1 MAAAQNGNGEDEG
14 LLAQINIIP
23 FVDIVLVLLIIFMLT
38 SIAIVR
44 ASMVV
49 NLPKAATGGA
59 RVESTVNI
67 VCNKD
72 GSLMLN
78 GAPSTVAEIG
88 TFVKSQT
95 AGNPKLQA
103 VIAADKGVQLGFGHK
118 AHRHGGRDGRSCRTL
133 NPQDFF
139 HHAALVLR
147 GHRDRMAP
155 V

>member
-1 MAAAQNGNGEDEG
+1 MAAVQNGNGEDEG
-14 LLAQINIIP
+14 PLASINIIP

-72 GSLMLN
+72 GTLMLN
-78 GAPSTVAEIG
+78 GAASNIDEIG
-88 TFVKSQT
+88 KFVKRESGT
-95 AGNPKLQA
+95 NPKLQA
-103 VIAADKGVQLGFGHK
+103 VIAADKGVEYGHVVDLIDLVK
-118 AHRHGGRDGRSCRTL
+118 RNGVSAFALDVESNT
-133 NPQDFF
+133 
-139 HHAALVLR
+139 AATST
-147 GHRDRMAP
+147 
-155 V
+155 

>member
-1 MAAAQNGNGEDEG
+1 MAAQPSNGEDEG
-14 LLAQINIIP
+14 LLASINIIP

-78 GAPSTVAEIG
+78 GTRSNVEEIG
-88 TFVKSQT
+88 GFVKRES
-95 AGNPKLQA
+95 AANPKLQA
-103 VIAADKGVQLGFGHK
+103 VIAADKGVEY
-118 AHRHGGRDGRSCRTL
+118 GRVVDLIDLVKHNGVSAFALDVER
-133 NPQDFF
+133 Q
-139 HHAALVLR
+139 AA
-147 GHRDRMAP
+147 P
-155 V
+155 STP

>member
-1 MAAAQNGNGEDEG
+1 MAAVQNGNGEDEG
-14 LLAQINIIP
+14 PLASINIIP

-72 GSLMLN
+72 GTLMLN
-78 GAPSTVAEIG
+78 GATSSVAEIG
-88 TFVKSQT
+88 SFVKRESST
-95 AGNPKLQA
+95 NPKLQA
-103 VIAADKGVQLGFGHK
+103 VIAADKGVEYGHVVDLIDLVK
-118 AHRHGGRDGRSCRTL
+118 RNGVSA
-133 NPQDFF
+133 F
-139 HHAALVLR
+139 ALDVER
-147 GHRDRMAP
+147 NTGSSTP
-155 V
+155 

>member
-1 MAAAQNGNGEDEG
+1 MNVTP
-14 LLAQINIIP
+14 L
-23 FVDIVLVLLIIFMLT
+23 VDVVLVLLIIFMLT

-78 GAPSTVAEIG
+78 GARTTVEEIG
-88 TFVKSQT
+88 SFVKRESAT
-95 AGNPKLQA
+95 NPKLQA
-103 VIAADKGVQLGFGHK
+103 VIAADKGVEYGHVVDLIDLVK
-118 AHRHGGRDGRSCRTL
+118 RNGVSA
-133 NPQDFF
+133 F
-139 HHAALVLR
+139 ALDVER
-147 GHRDRMAP
+147 QMAP
-155 V
+155 SSP

>member
-1 MAAAQNGNGEDEG
+1 MAAAQNGNGDDEG
-14 LLAQINIIP
+14 PLASINIIP

-72 GSLMLN
+72 GTLMLN
-78 GAPSTVAEIG
+78 GARSTVDEIG
-88 TFVKSQT
+88 NFVKRESSN
-95 AGNPKLQA
+95 NPKLQA
-103 VIAADKGVQLGFGHK
+103 VIAADKGVEYGHVVDLIDLVK
-118 AHRHGGRDGRSCRTL
+118 RNGVSAFALDVQRQT
-133 NPQDFF
+133 
-139 HHAALVLR
+139 AASS
-147 GHRDRMAP
+147 P
-155 V
+155 

>member
-1 MAAAQNGNGEDEG
+1 MAAQPSNGDDDG
-14 LLAQINIIP
+14 LLASINIIP

-78 GAPSTVAEIG
+78 GASSNVQEIG
-88 TFVKSQT
+88 SFVKRES
-95 AGNPKLQA
+95 ASNPKLQA
-103 VIAADKGVQLGFGHK
+103 VIAADKGVEYGNVVDLIDLVKRNGVSAFALDVERQ
-118 AHRHGGRDGRSCRTL
+118 T
-133 NPQDFF
+133 
-139 HHAALVLR
+139 AATS
-147 GHRDRMAP
+147 P
-155 V
+155 

>member
-1 MAAAQNGNGEDEG
+1 MAAVQNGNGEDEG
-14 LLAQINIIP
+14 PLASINIIP

-72 GSLMLN
+72 GTLMLN
-78 GAPSTVAEIG
+78 GAASNVDEIG
-88 TFVKSQT
+88 KFVKRESGT
-95 AGNPKLQA
+95 NPKLQA
-103 VIAADKGVQLGFGHK
+103 VIAADKGVEYGHVVDLIDLVK
-118 AHRHGGRDGRSCRTL
+118 RNGVSAFALDVERNT
-133 NPQDFF
+133 
-139 HHAALVLR
+139 AAT
-147 GHRDRMAP
+147 GP
-155 V
+155 

>member
-72 GSLMLN
+72 GTLMLN
-78 GAPSTVAEIG
+78 GAASTVAEIG

-103 VIAADKGVQLGFGHK
+103 VIAADKGVEYGKVVDLIDLVKRNGVSAF
-118 AHRHGGRDGRSCRTL
+118 ALDVERD
-133 NPQDFF
+133 
-139 HHAALVLR
+139 V
-147 GHRDRMAP
+147 AP
-155 V
+155 STP

>member
-1 MAAAQNGNGEDEG
+1 MAAVQNGNGEDEG
-14 LLAQINIIP
+14 PLASINIIP

-72 GSLMLN
+72 GTLLLN
-78 GAPSTVAEIG
+78 GAASNVDEIG
-88 TFVKSQT
+88 KFVKRESGT
-95 AGNPKLQA
+95 NPKLQA
-103 VIAADKGVQLGFGHK
+103 VIAADKGVEYGHVVDLIDLVK
-118 AHRHGGRDGRSCRTL
+118 RNGVSA
-133 NPQDFF
+133 F
-139 HHAALVLR
+139 ALDVER
-147 GHRDRMAP
+147 NTAVTGP
-155 V
+155 

>member
-1 MAAAQNGNGEDEG
+1 MAAVQNGNGEDEG
-14 LLAQINIIP
+14 PLASINIIP

-72 GSLMLN
+72 GTLMLN
-78 GAPSTVAEIG
+78 GAASNIDEIG
-88 TFVKSQT
+88 KFVKRESGT
-95 AGNPKLQA
+95 NPKLQA
-103 VIAADKGVQLGFGHK
+103 VIAADKGVEYGHVVDLIDLVK
-118 AHRHGGRDGRSCRTL
+118 RNGVSAFALDMERNT
-133 NPQDFF
+133 
-139 HHAALVLR
+139 AATS
-147 GHRDRMAP
+147 P
-155 V
+155 

>member
-1 MAAAQNGNGEDEG
+1 MAAARNGNGEDEG
-14 LLAQINIIP
+14 LLATINIIP

-72 GSLMLN
+72 GTLMLN
-78 GAPSTVAEIG
+78 GARSTVLEIG
-88 TFVKSQT
+88 KFVKREAS
-95 AGNPKLQA
+95 ANPKLQA
-103 VIAADKGVQLGFGHK
+103 VIAADKGVEYGHVVDLIDLVK
-118 AHRHGGRDGRSCRTL
+118 RNGVSA
-133 NPQDFF
+133 F
-139 HHAALVLR
+139 ALDVERELSSP
-147 GHRDRMAP
+147 AP
-155 V
+155 

>member
-72 GSLMLN
+72 GTLMLN

-103 VIAADKGVQLGFGHK
+103 VIAADKGVEYGKVVDLIDLVKRNGVSAF
-118 AHRHGGRDGRSCRTL
+118 ALDVERD
-133 NPQDFF
+133 
-139 HHAALVLR
+139 V
-147 GHRDRMAP
+147 AP
-155 V
+155 SAP

>member
-1 MAAAQNGNGEDEG
+1 MAGQTNNGEDEG
-14 LLAQINIIP
+14 LLANINIIP

-78 GAPSTVAEIG
+78 GASSTIEQIG
-88 TFVKSQT
+88 SFVKRES
-95 AGNPKLQA
+95 AANPKLQA
-103 VIAADKGVQLGFGHK
+103 VIAADKGVEYGKVVDLIDLVKRNGVSAF
-118 AHRHGGRDGRSCRTL
+118 
-133 NPQDFF
+133 
-139 HHAALVLR
+139 ALDVER
-147 GHRDRMAP
+147 QTAP
-155 V
+155 STP

>member
-1 MAAAQNGNGEDEG
+1 MAAQPSNGEDEG
-14 LLAQINIIP
+14 LLASINIIP

-78 GAPSTVAEIG
+78 GARSNVDEIG
-88 TFVKSQT
+88 KFVKRESAT
-95 AGNPKLQA
+95 NSKLQA
-103 VIAADKGVQLGFGHK
+103 VIAADKGVEYGHVVDLIDLVK
-118 AHRHGGRDGRSCRTL
+118 RNGVSA
-133 NPQDFF
+133 F
-139 HHAALVLR
+139 ALDVER
-147 GHRDRMAP
+147 EISISP
-155 V
+155 P

>member
-14 LLAQINIIP
+14 PLASINIIP

-67 VCNKD
+67 VCNKN

-78 GAPSTVAEIG
+78 GAASTVDEIG
-88 TFVKSQT
+88 KFVKRESSS
-95 AGNPKLQA
+95 NPKLQA
-103 VIAADKGVQLGFGHK
+103 VIAADKGVEYGHVVDLIDLVK
-118 AHRHGGRDGRSCRTL
+118 RNGVSAFALDVERQTAAT
-133 NPQDFF
+133 NP
-139 HHAALVLR
+139 
-147 GHRDRMAP
+147 
-155 V
+155 

>member
-14 LLAQINIIP
+14 PLASINIIP

-78 GAPSTVAEIG
+78 GTRSNVEEIG
-88 TFVKSQT
+88 GFVKRES
-95 AGNPKLQA
+95 AANPKLQA
-103 VIAADKGVQLGFGHK
+103 VIAADKGVEY
-118 AHRHGGRDGRSCRTL
+118 GRVVDLIDLVKHNGVSAFALDVER
-133 NPQDFF
+133 Q
-139 HHAALVLR
+139 AA
-147 GHRDRMAP
+147 P
-155 V
+155 STP

>member
-1 MAAAQNGNGEDEG
+1 MAAVQNGEDEG
-14 LLAQINIIP
+14 PLANINIIP

-78 GAPSTVAEIG
+78 GTSSNVGEIG
-88 TFVKSQT
+88 SFVKRES
-95 AGNPKLQA
+95 AVNPKLQA
-103 VIAADKGVQLGFGHK
+103 VIAADKGVEYGHVVDLIDLVK
-118 AHRHGGRDGRSCRTL
+118 RNGVSAFALDVER
-133 NPQDFF
+133 Q
-139 HHAALVLR
+139 AA
-147 GHRDRMAP
+147 P
-155 V
+155 STP

>member
-14 LLAQINIIP
+14 PLASINIIP

-78 GAPSTVAEIG
+78 GARTTVEEIG
-88 TFVKSQT
+88 SFVKREST
-95 AGNPKLQA
+95 TNPKLQA
-103 VIAADKGVQLGFGHK
+103 VIAADKGVEYGHVVDLIDLVK
-118 AHRHGGRDGRSCRTL
+118 RNGVSA
-133 NPQDFF
+133 F
-139 HHAALVLR
+139 ALDVER
-147 GHRDRMAP
+147 QMAP
-155 V
+155 SSP

>member
-1 MAAAQNGNGEDEG
+1 MAGQTNNGEDEG
-14 LLAQINIIP
+14 LLANINIIP

-67 VCNKD
+67 VCNKN

-78 GAPSTVAEIG
+78 GASSTIEQIG
-88 TFVKSQT
+88 SFVKRES
-95 AGNPKLQA
+95 AANPKLQA
-103 VIAADKGVQLGFGHK
+103 VIAADKGVEYGKVVDLIDLVKRNGVSAF
-118 AHRHGGRDGRSCRTL
+118 
-133 NPQDFF
+133 
-139 HHAALVLR
+139 ALDVER
-147 GHRDRMAP
+147 QTAP
-155 V
+155 STP

>member
-1 MAAAQNGNGEDEG
+1 MAAVQNGNGEDEG
-14 LLAQINIIP
+14 PLASINIIP

-72 GSLMLN
+72 GTLLLN
-78 GAPSTVAEIG
+78 GAASNVDEIG
-88 TFVKSQT
+88 KFVKRESGT
-95 AGNPKLQA
+95 NPKLQA
-103 VIAADKGVQLGFGHK
+103 VIAADKGVEYGHVVDLIDLVK
-118 AHRHGGRDGRSCRTL
+118 RNGVSAFALDVDRNT
-133 NPQDFF
+133 
-139 HHAALVLR
+139 AATS
-147 GHRDRMAP
+147 P
-155 V
+155 

>member
-1 MAAAQNGNGEDEG
+1 MAAPNNNGEDEG
-14 LLAQINIIP
+14 LLASINIIP

-67 VCNKD
+67 VCSKD

-78 GAPSTVAEIG
+78 GASSTIEQIG
-88 TFVKSQT
+88 SFVKRES
-95 AGNPKLQA
+95 AANPKLQA
-103 VIAADKGVQLGFGHK
+103 VIAADKGVTYGHVVDLIDLVK
-118 AHRHGGRDGRSCRTL
+118 RNGVSA
-133 NPQDFF
+133 F
-139 HHAALVLR
+139 ALDVER
-147 GHRDRMAP
+147 QTAP
-155 V
+155 SSP

>member
-1 MAAAQNGNGEDEG
+1 MAAARNGNGEDEG
-14 LLAQINIIP
+14 PLANINIIP

-72 GSLMLN
+72 GTLMLN
-78 GAPSTVAEIG
+78 GARSTKEEIG
-88 TFVKSQT
+88 KFVKRESG
-95 AGNPKLQA
+95 ANPKLQA
-103 VIAADKGVQLGFGHK
+103 VIAADKGVEYGSVVDLIDLVKRNGVSAF
-118 AHRHGGRDGRSCRTL
+118 ALDVEREM
-133 NPQDFF
+133 
-139 HHAALVLR
+139 AAS
-147 GHRDRMAP
+147 AP
-155 V
+155 

>member
-1 MAAAQNGNGEDEG
+1 MAAQNGNGEDEG
-14 LLAQINIIP
+14 LLANINIIP

-78 GAPSTVAEIG
+78 GARSNVDEIG
-88 TFVKSQT
+88 KFVKRES
-95 AGNPKLQA
+95 AANPKLQA
-103 VIAADKGVQLGFGHK
+103 VIAADKGVEYGHVVDLIDLVK
-118 AHRHGGRDGRSCRTL
+118 RNGVSA
-133 NPQDFF
+133 F
-139 HHAALVLR
+139 ALDVER
-147 GHRDRMAP
+147 EISISP
-155 V
+155 P